1 MRMYTIIVT
10 ECHGEIMKNIS
21 LGCDGECLVC
31 NYDECIFVDP
41 PEKNKPEGIKQ
52 PEYEKPKDVPK
63 CLGHPIYSI
72 NYGEDFDCEYG
83 VTWGCEECLCNWDIG
98 GWKDPRTP
106 EKYSENEDEE

>member
-1 MRMYTIIVT
+1 MYTIIVM
-10 ECHGEIMKNIS
+10 ECHGEIMCNKPI
-21 LGCDGECLVC
+21 GCDGECLVC

-41 PEKNKPEGIKQ
+41 PEENKLEEIKQ

>member
-1 MRMYTIIVT
+1 MKSQRMFQNVL
-10 ECHGEIMKNIS
+10 E
-21 LGCDGECLVC
+21 
-31 NYDECIFVDP
+31 
-41 PEKNKPEGIKQ
+41 
-52 PEYEKPKDVPK
+52 
-63 CLGHPIYSI
+63 HPIYSI